1 MRMKSEELIR
11 ELEEARKEA
20 EYYRK
25 MAEESGRRCLQGID
39 RLTRLVWELRE
50 AQEALNKEKEKF
62 RILLEEFPFGVAL
75 ISEDGRYKYI
85 NSRFTEIF
93 GYTLKD
99 VPTGKQWWKKAY
111 PDSEKRKM
119 AISMWVEDLEKFEN
133 GEFRQRTFSVVCK
146 DGTEKL
152 INFRSAS
159 LRNGD
164 QFVIYE
170 DITRQKRI
178 EKHLIQAQKMD
189 AIGTLAGGIA
199 HDFNNLLMGI
209 QGRASLMLMDIPPE
223 HPHFEELKAIQD
235 IVRSAADLTSQLLG
249 FARGGKYEVRVVS
262 PNEVVE
268 KSFTIFARTRKEI
281 RIHVKYQENAWLI
294 EADPGQIEQVL
305 LNLYIN
311 AWQAMPNGGDLYIE
325 TSNVTVGRD
334 DSVSYKVEPGNY
346 VKISVSDTGVGM
358 DDGVME
364 RIFEPFFTTRNKER
378 GVGLGLASAYGIV
391 RNHGGVIEV
400 TSEKGKGSTFDI
412 YLPRSRK
419 QVIEEKTRHGK
430 ILKGSEKVLLI
441 DDEEEVLHVG
451 RKLLERMGHY
461 VFTAASGEEGIELYK
476 KLTDDID
483 LVILDMIMP
492 GLGGKETFHAL
503 RSINPEVKVLL
514 SSGYSLD
521 GQARTLMEKG
531 CNGFIPKPFRAEDLS
546 RAMRQILD
554 N

>member
-85 NSRFTEIF
+85 NSRFTGIF

-146 DGTEKL
+146 DGSEKL

-235 IVRSAADLTSQLLG
+235 IVRSAAELTSQLLG

-311 AWQAMPNGGDLYIE
+311 AWQAMPGGGDLYIE

-334 DSVSYKVEPGNY
+334 DSVGYKVEPGNY

-391 RNHGGVIEV
+391 RNHGGAIEV

-419 QVIEEKTRHGK
+419 QVIEKKTRHGK
-430 ILKGSEKVLLI
+430 ILKGSEKILLI

-451 RKLLERMGHY
+451 KKLLERMGHY

-476 KLTDDID
+476 KLTHDID

-492 GLGGKETFHAL
+492 GLGGKETFDAL
-503 RSINPEVKVLL
+503 RSINPDVKVLL

-531 CNGFIPKPFRAEDLS
+531 CDGFIPKPFRAEDLS